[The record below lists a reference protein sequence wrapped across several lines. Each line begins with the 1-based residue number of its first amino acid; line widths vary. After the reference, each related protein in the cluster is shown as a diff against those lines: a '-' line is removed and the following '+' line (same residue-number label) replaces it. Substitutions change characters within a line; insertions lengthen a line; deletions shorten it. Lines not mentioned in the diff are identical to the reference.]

1 MGKYPIS
8 PQRTKL
14 AFLARS
20 SIEAVEHK
28 ASKKRMTLLCDIPED
43 LVAMVDAKA
52 LEQVMVNLTENAVKY
67 ATDDC
72 SLIISAKMH
81 EDRVLLEFADDGPGI
96 EPIHRP
102 RIFERFYRV
111 DPGRSREMGGTGLG
125 LAIVKH
131 LVEAMEGSVGVVANE
146 PRGSRFWVSLP
157 SVAAPPRPPEEAAES
172 VQAREQPLSGG
183 PTVT

>member
-1 MGKYPIS
+1 MV
-8 PQRTKL
+8 R
-14 AFLARS
+14 
-20 SIEAVEHK
+20 IEVEDFG
-28 ASKKRMTLLCDIPED
+28 A
-43 LVAMVDAKA
+43 
-52 LEQVMVNLTENAVKY
+52 
-67 ATDDC
+67 
-72 SLIISAKMH
+72 
-81 EDRVLLEFADDGPGI
+81 GI
-96 EPIHRP
+96 ANEHLD

-111 DPGRSREMGGTGLG
+111 DRSRSRELGGTGLG